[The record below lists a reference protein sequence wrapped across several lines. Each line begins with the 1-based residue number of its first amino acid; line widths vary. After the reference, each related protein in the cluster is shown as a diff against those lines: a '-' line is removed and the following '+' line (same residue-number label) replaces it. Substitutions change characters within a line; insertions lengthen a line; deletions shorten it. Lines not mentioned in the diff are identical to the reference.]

1 MVWTMNNTIPYKWP
15 FYGKMIKADSAQIAL
30 KKNKNDKSSCRS
42 IINNK
47 ARKRS
52 GSKTDDCYCNVV
64 KVGVNHFLF
73 KIDSQNINL
82 NRLKRTKLHFFL
94 LKSFV
99 YGWQDKVYWNI
110 QSVQEQKSNL
120 YYLYPSRLCRPWLVT
135 IIWQS
140 VSYRSLSPPQK
151 SQPTIQSGHLTRAQ
165 ISEERKEC
173 ILGCPCLVRRISS
186 LSYLCNSNIIIV

>member
-1 MVWTMNNTIPYKWP
+1 
-15 FYGKMIKADSAQIAL
+15 MIKADSAQIAL

-82 NRLKRTKLHFFL
+82 NRLKRTKLHFFFTKVICLWLTRQGL
-94 LKSFV
+94 LKYPVSAGTKVKLVLPVPFPALSALTGDNHLTECFLSFSFSSSEV
-99 YGWQDKVYWNI
+99 TTNNPVRSLDESSDLRREERVH
-110 QSVQEQKSNL
+110 
-120 YYLYPSRLCRPWLVT
+120 SRL
-135 IIWQS
+135 
-140 VSYRSLSPPQK
+140 SL
-151 SQPTIQSGHLTRAQ
+151 
-165 ISEERKEC
+165 
-173 ILGCPCLVRRISS
+173 
-186 LSYLCNSNIIIV
+186 LS

>member
-1 MVWTMNNTIPYKWP
+1 MNNTIPYKWP

-30 KKNKNDKSSCRS
+30 KQNKNDKSSCRS

-47 ARKRS
+47 ATKRF
-52 GSKTDDCYCNVV
+52 GSETDYCYCNVV

-73 KIDSQNINL
+73 KIDSQYKDL
-82 NRLKRTKLHFFL
+82 NRLKRTTNAFFPQSL
-94 LKSFV
+94 F
-99 YGWQDKVYWNI
+99 GWQDKVYWNI
-110 QSVQEQKSNL
+110 QSLQEQKSN
-120 YYLYPSRLCRPWLVT
+120 LYPSRLCRPWLVT

-140 VSYRSLSPPQK
+140 LSYPSLSPPHK
-151 SQPTIQSGHLTRAQ
+151 SQPTIQSGHLTRDQ

-186 LSYLCNSNIIIV
+186 LSYLCSSNIIIV

>member
-1 MVWTMNNTIPYKWP
+1 MNNTIPYKWP

-73 KIDSQNINL
+73 KTDSQNINL

-94 LKSFV
+94 LKSFF

-110 QSVQEQKSNL
+110 QSVSAGTKVKLVLPVPFPALSALTGDNHLTECFLSFSFSSSEVTTNNPVRSL
-120 YYLYPSRLCRPWLVT
+120 DESSDLRREERVHSRL
-135 IIWQS
+135 
-140 VSYRSLSPPQK
+140 SL
-151 SQPTIQSGHLTRAQ
+151 
-165 ISEERKEC
+165 
-173 ILGCPCLVRRISS
+173 
-186 LSYLCNSNIIIV
+186 LS